1 MKIMTIDEL
10 KTYFNKI
17 SIFINPQKVE
27 YWNSITKCSIREK
40 PINLSNYYLDFSS
53 KIDYPG
59 NFSENGIPLFSY
71 KGQPPVEQPIVIA
84 QYGLG
89 LSSVIFNEGS
99 KKNEMIEKF
108 LNIADWFCDNKEL
121 FTEGYCWRIKH
132 LYPHYNLTEPWVSA
146 MAQGEAISV
155 LTRAALLSNK
165 RKYSDIAVGA
175 LTPFE
180 FDVNKGGVRN
190 YFNSLLVFEE
200 FTTPIRTMAVLNGY
214 FFALFGLYDLYLLN
228 KNEKS
233 YHLFSEGVYSLKQ
246 LLPYYDLKGWSR
258 YYLFDYPKKYYSSL
272 TYHILVIEQLK
283 VMYLITGSTEFK
295 FYYEKWESASKSIY
309 LKSKALISKI
319 LFANSFS
326 K

>member
-1 MKIMTIDEL
+1 MCIRDR
-10 KTYFNKI
+10 
-17 SIFINPQKVE
+17 

-59 NFSENGIPLFSY
+59 YFSEKGIPLFNH
-71 KGQPPVEQPIVIA
+71 KGQPHIEQPIVIA

-89 LSSVIFNEGS
+89 LSTVIFNKGS
-99 KKNEMIEKF
+99 QKKDVVEKF
-108 LNIADWFCDNKEL
+108 LNIAEWFYDNKEP
-121 FTEGYCWRIKH
+121 FKNGYCWRIKH
-132 LYPHYNLTEPWVSA
+132 LYPHYNLTAPWLSA

-155 LTRAALLSNK
+155 LTRASLLSNEK
-165 RKYSDIAVGA
+165 KYSDLAYDAII
-175 LTPFE
+175 PFE
-180 FDVNKGGVRN
+180 YDVNKGGVKN
-190 YFNSLLVFEE
+190 YFKSLLVFEE
-200 FTTPIRTMAVLNGY
+200 FSTPIRTMAVLNGY
-214 FFALFGLYDLYLLN
+214 IFALFGLYDLYLLN

-233 YHLFSEGVYSLKQ
+233 YRLFNEGANALKQ

-283 VMYLITGSTEFK
+283 VMYLITGLDEFK
-295 FYYEKWESASKSIY
+295 FYYERWETASKSIY
-309 LKSKALISKI
+309 HKSKALISKI
-319 LFANSFS
+319 FYANSFN